1 MSLVSEYQQNT
12 SQHWP
17 GSLGGIL
24 DKCAWYWQTAMHLDG
39 PSTICSDVIK
49 WKYLPDLSALRH
61 RLDTHITNF
70 YGSFS
75 LSLESFVL
83 FSPPFNSID
92 ACWKT
97 ASSIIIERNAALTH
111 LIVGVCKEGQ

>member
-75 LSLESFVL
+75 LSLESFVFTFVQL
-83 FSPPFNSID
+83 IH
-92 ACWKT
+92 AG
-97 ASSIIIERNAALTH
+97 RLLLAL
-111 LIVGVCKEGQ
+111 

>member
-39 PSTICSDVIK
+39 PSTICSDSTEK
-49 WKYLPDLSALRH
+49 
-61 RLDTHITNF
+61 
-70 YGSFS
+70 
-75 LSLESFVL
+75 
-83 FSPPFNSID
+83 
-92 ACWKT
+92 
-97 ASSIIIERNAALTH
+97 IEMLGCTSEKAF
-111 LIVGVCKEGQ
+111 